1 MTFRFTTAGES
12 HGRGLVGILEGIP
25 AGLPVSAADVD
36 VELKRRMGGYGRGAR
51 MKIESDR
58 IEWLAGV
65 RAGETLGSPIAML
78 IWNRDWEHWQD
89 VMAPEADATP
99 DPQGRRR
106 QVTRPRPGHADLAGS
121 LKYDRLDARDI
132 LERASARETVARVA
146 CGAICKKLLREFSIE
161 IGSHVAELGGVTAK
175 PQPPVPSPLNE
186 TADRSPVRC
195 LDPDAEREMVARIDA
210 AKAAGDTLGGIVEV
224 IAQGVPVGL
233 GSHVSWDRKLDGRL
247 AQALMSIPAV
257 KGVELGLGFEAARRK
272 GSEVH
277 DEILPGFARATN
289 RAGGTEGGTTTGE
302 ALVLRAAMKP
312 ISTLMAPL
320 RTVDLKTGGPA
331 QAQAERSD
339 VTAVP
344 AMGVIAEAMLALVLA
359 QALLEKF
366 GGDALSETK
375 RNFEGY
381 LAQVRARVP
390 GEGAKGVGAH
400 ARDPARRDRPGRRL
414 GGAAGRDR
422 GRAGPRPRDL
432 PPHAARDGG
441 AARRARGNP
450 PAVNR

>member
-25 AGLPVSAADVD
+25 AGLVVPTERINA
-36 VELKRRMGGYGRGAR
+36 ELKRRMGGYGRGAR
-51 MKIESDR
+51 MKIEADQ

-78 IWNRDWEHWQD
+78 VWNRDWEHWQD
-89 VMAPEADATP
+89 VMAPEADTP
-99 DPQGRRR
+99 DLEGGQGGRRR

-121 LKYDRLDARDI
+121 LKYDRQDARDI

-146 CGAICKKLLREFSIE
+146 CGAVCKLLLEQFDIE
-161 IGSHVAELGGVTAK
+161 IGSHVVELGGVVT
-175 PQPPVPSPLNE
+175 QPPVPIPQPLNP
-186 TADRSPVRC
+186 ASDASPVRC
-195 LDPDAEREMVARIDA
+195 LDPDAEKDMVARIDA
-210 AKAAGDTLGGIVEV
+210 AKAAGDTLGGVVEV
-224 IAQGVPVGL
+224 LALGVPVGL

-277 DEILPGFARATN
+277 DEILPGLARATN
-289 RAGGTEGGTTTGE
+289 RAGGTEGGMTTGE
-302 ALVLRAAMKP
+302 PLVARVAMKP
-312 ISTLMAPL
+312 ISTLMSPL
-320 RTVDLKTGGPA
+320 RTVDLKTGDPA
-331 QAQAERSD
+331 QAQSERSD

-366 GGDALSETK
+366 GGDALNETK

-381 LAQVRARVP
+381 LAQVRARIP
-390 GEGAKGVGAH
+390 K
-400 ARDPARRDRPGRRL
+400 
-414 GGAAGRDR
+414 GAAS
-422 GRAGPRPRDL
+422 
-432 PPHAARDGG
+432 
-441 AARRARGNP
+441 
-450 PAVNR
+450 

>member
-1 MTFRFTTAGES
+1 MLRPYQGVRMFRFTTAGES

-25 AGLPVSAADVD
+25 AGLPMSAADVD

-51 MKIESDR
+51 MKIESDH
-58 IEWLAGV
+58 IEWLSGV

-146 CGAICKKLLREFSIE
+146 CGAVCKKLLREFNIE
-161 IGSHVAELGGVTAK
+161 IGSHVAELGGVTATNISLL
-175 PQPPVPSPLNE
+175 PSPLNE
-186 TADRSPVRC
+186 AADSSPVRC

-224 IAQGVPVGL
+224 VALGMPVGL
-233 GSHVSWDRKLDGRL
+233 GSHVSWDTKLDGRL

-277 DEILPGFARATN
+277 DEIMPGFARATN
-289 RAGGTEGGTTTGE
+289 RAGGTEGGMSTGE
-302 ALVLRAAMKP
+302 PLVVRVAMKP
-312 ISTLMAPL
+312 ISTLMSPL
-320 RTVDLKTGGPA
+320 KTVDFKTGDPA
-331 QAQAERSD
+331 QAQSERSD

-344 AMGVIAEAMLALVLA
+344 AMGVIAEAMIAIVLTE
-359 QALLEKF
+359 ALLEKF

-375 RNFEGY
+375 RNVDGY
-381 LAQVRARVP
+381 LAHVRARTP
-390 GEGAKGVGAH
+390 K
-400 ARDPARRDRPGRRL
+400 
-414 GGAAGRDR
+414 GAAS
-422 GRAGPRPRDL
+422 
-432 PPHAARDGG
+432 
-441 AARRARGNP
+441 
-450 PAVNR
+450 